1 MLLQCLVV
9 LYPCVKNAQFYTPSA
24 SYPDTHN
31 IDQVPVSASATES
44 FVTADLPGLSVQQT
58 RIEGEF
64 MPEGFRRYA
73 DLLEAVEGRG
83 MSRACWGGL
92 RTDRH

>member
-1 MLLQCLVV
+1 
-9 LYPCVKNAQFYTPSA
+9 
-24 SYPDTHN
+24 
-31 IDQVPVSASATES
+31 
-44 FVTADLPGLSVQQT
+44 
-58 RIEGEF
+58 